1 VLTSSLYDGT
11 VRLWENL
18 TGMEDEQVLTCFTGT
33 NARDKKNS
41 KIKKMQG
48 GRAGAHLLYW
58 Y

>member
-18 TGMEDEQVLTCFTGT
+18 TGMEDEQVLTL
-33 NARDKKNS
+33 R
-41 KIKKMQG
+41 
-48 GRAGAHLLYW
+48 YW